1 METSNLN
8 VALVGD
14 SVLDDHYWLD
24 HPAND
29 VRAQTERTLKIAYP
43 DRSIRVDNF
52 AVDESTISCVLRGRA
67 PAGML
72 AVCVWCEELFHPLFS
87 SRLRRCA
94 IILYKNPTVGARC
107 RRLYGRRNDEK

>member
-1 METSNLN
+1 MDTSDLN

-43 DRSIRVDNF
+43 DRSIRVNNF

-67 PAGML
+67 PAGVS
-72 AVCVWCEELFHPLFS
+72 AVCVWGFSPFHPSFS
-87 SRLRRCA
+87 SQL
-94 IILYKNPTVGARC
+94 
-107 RRLYGRRNDEK
+107 